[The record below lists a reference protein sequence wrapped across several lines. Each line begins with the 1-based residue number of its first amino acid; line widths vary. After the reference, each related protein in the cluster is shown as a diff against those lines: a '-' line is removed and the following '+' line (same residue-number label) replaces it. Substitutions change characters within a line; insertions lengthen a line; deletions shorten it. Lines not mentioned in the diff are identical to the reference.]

1 MQDDHA
7 LVVRAQRG
15 DAQAFALLYDRHLD
29 AIYRYMNLR
38 VTTQEQAED
47 LTEDVF
53 LRAWQALGSY
63 SPAQPFLHWL
73 YRIAHNLVVDDHRR
87 KAHQNTSIDALED
100 AGYQLPGHDPSP
112 LQTVLAQE
120 EAQALRTA
128 LATMTPEEQTLLT
141 LRFTEDMPFHAVAA
155 ILQKSEGACRV
166 LQHRALHKLAQ
177 RLHPTPQPA
186 R

>member
-7 LVVRAQRG
+7 LVTRAQRG
-15 DAQAFALLYDRHLD
+15 DAQAFAILYDRHLD
-29 AIYRYMNLR
+29 AVYRYMILR
-38 VTTQEQAED
+38 VATQEQAED

-63 SPAQPFLHWL
+63 SPSQPFLHWL
-73 YRIAHNLVVDDHRR
+73 YRIAHNRVIDEHRR
-87 KAHQNTSIDALED
+87 KVHHNTSIDALED
-100 AGYQLPGHDPSP
+100 AGYQLPDREPTP

-120 EAQALRTA
+120 EVQALRTA

-141 LRFTEDMPFHAVAA
+141 LRFAEDMPFHGVAA
-155 ILQKSEGACRV
+155 ILHKSEGACRV

-177 RLHPTPQPA
+177 RLQPSSQTG
-186 R
+186 